1 MTRFVFFGG
10 KGGVGKTTVSSAYGL
25 KCANAGLK
33 TLVVST
39 DPAHSTSDVFD
50 QQFDD
55 DPAQVEGHE
64 NLWAMEID
72 PEEEVEAHM
81 MEIKR
86 RMGDQVSPAIVNE
99 IDRQIELAH
108 QTPGAYEA
116 ALFDRFI
123 EVMRQ
128 ASPGSA
134 ERASGE
140 SEASSASTASGD
152 DRPASDADDFDRV
165 VFDTSP
171 TGGTLRLLSLPD
183 YLDRWIDRLIDK
195 RSKSLDLFEK
205 AAVGKQEARKKLESD
220 PIIAHLQHRKEKFE
234 FAAETLRED
243 AAFYLVLNP
252 DELSIRET
260 ERAIEQLSEY
270 GLSVDGLVLNK
281 VTPSPDDDETGRG
294 ATYLRDRV
302 ATERERIEAVRAF
315 DCPLVALIES
325 RVEEVKGDLLS
336 EVADELAID
345 VRSEAAA

>member
-1 MTRFVFFGG
+1 MARFVFFGG

-25 KCANAGLK
+25 KCANADLK

-55 DPAQVEGHE
+55 DPARVEGHE

-72 PEEEVEAHM
+72 PEEEVQEHM
-81 MEIKR
+81 MAIKR
-86 RMGDQVSPAIVNE
+86 RMGDQVSPALVNE

-108 QTPGAYEA
+108 QTPGAYES

-123 EVMRQ
+123 EVMRR
-128 ASPGSA
+128 ASPDVA
-134 ERASGE
+134 T
-140 SEASSASTASGD
+140 EA
-152 DRPASDADDFDRV
+152 RSDEEHEAFDRV

-171 TGGTLRLLSLPD
+171 TGGTLRLLSLPEF
-183 YLDRWIDRLIDK
+183 LDQWIDRLIDK

-205 AAVGKQEARKKLESD
+205 AAVGKQEARKKLKSD
-220 PIIAHLQHRKEKFE
+220 PIIAHLQQRKEKFE
-234 FAAETLRED
+234 FAAKTLREN

-260 ERAIEQLSEY
+260 RRSIDQLTEY
-270 GLSVDGLVLNK
+270 GLAVNGLVLNK
-281 VTPSPDDDETGRG
+281 VTPAPDDDETGRG
-294 ATYLRDRV
+294 GTYLRDRV
-302 ATERERIEAVRAF
+302 ATERERIETVRSF
-315 DCPLVALIES
+315 DYPLVALVES

-336 EVADELAID
+336 EVADELDIA
-345 VRSEAAA
+345 VRPEATA